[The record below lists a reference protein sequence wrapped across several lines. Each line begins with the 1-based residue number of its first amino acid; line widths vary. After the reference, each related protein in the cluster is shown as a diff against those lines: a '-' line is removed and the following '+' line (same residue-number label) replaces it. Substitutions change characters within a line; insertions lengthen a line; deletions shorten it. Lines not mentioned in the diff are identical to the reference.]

1 MKKRKKDTGLSL
13 QASIS
18 EKEKRPV
25 TSGFLAIVPVCYM
38 ILGVFGWMKTA
49 LGIINVVYDADLLY
63 GVLLAA
69 GIWIGILYL
78 MKKRQFLLLLLT
90 LAVTPILVWMRF
102 SVILEG
108 FSEISRVFQSGMT
121 VPGGVYQGIGSE
133 YEITC
138 ALIVV
143 VFLLYDLFFICLS
156 TEIGKYLAVLLLVLP
171 FCAAFVFGQVPDAAV
186 CTGTDRI
193 LRRRTR
199 QAAKWQC
206 FLSGDSIAA
215 VALDRIF
222 SRKIPFGAAF

>member
-1 MKKRKKDTGLSL
+1 M

-18 EKEKRPV
+18 EKEKRTV

-69 GIWIGILYL
+69 GIWMGILYL

-90 LAVTPILVWMRF
+90 LAVTAILVWMRF

-121 VPGGVYQGIGSE
+121 VSGGVYQGIGSE

-143 VFLLYDLFFICLS
+143 VFCCMI
-156 TEIGKYLAVLLLVLP
+156 
-171 FCAAFVFGQVPDAAV
+171 
-186 CTGTDRI
+186 
-193 LRRRTR
+193 
-199 QAAKWQC
+199 C
-206 FLSGDSIAA
+206 FLS
-215 VALDRIF
+215 V
-222 SRKIPFGAAF
+222 

>member
-18 EKEKRPV
+18 EKEKRTV

-69 GIWIGILYL
+69 GIWMGILYL

-90 LAVTPILVWMRF
+90 LAVTSILVWMRF

-143 VFLLYDLFFICLS
+143 VFLLYDLFLS
-156 TEIGKYLAVLLLVLP
+156 V
-171 FCAAFVFGQVPDAAV
+171 
-186 CTGTDRI
+186 
-193 LRRRTR
+193 
-199 QAAKWQC
+199 
-206 FLSGDSIAA
+206 
-215 VALDRIF
+215 
-222 SRKIPFGAAF
+222 